1 MRKIFIDRG
10 LKELNS
16 IDNPNKTN
24 KDRLIAHLSRIS
36 EVLNFYLIQN
46 DFISSKRI
54 RLMRTKKLK
63 KALSSRTSETVR
75 VAQKEIL
82 GSNIVLLQMMLAFQR
97 L

>member
-63 KALSSRTSETVR
+63 KALSSRTSDAVTVTE
-75 VAQKEIL
+75 KEIL

>member
-1 MRKIFIDRG
+1 MCKIIIDTR
-10 LKELNS
+10 LKELNV
-16 IDNPNKTN
+16 IDNPNKSN

-63 KALSSRTSETVR
+63 KALSSRTSDAVPVKEN
-75 VAQKEIL
+75 EIL
-82 GSNIVLLQMMLAFQR
+82 GSTIVLLQMMLTFQR

>member
-1 MRKIFIDRG
+1 MRKICIDRG

-63 KALSSRTSETVR
+63 KALSSRTSDAVTVTE
-75 VAQKEIL
+75 KEIL

>member
-63 KALSSRTSETVR
+63 KALSSRTSDAVTVTE
-75 VAQKEIL
+75 KEIL
-82 GSNIVLLQMMLAFQR
+82 GSNIVLLQRMLAFQR